1 MKTTRKTVGSHLLF
15 CNSLAIALL
24 CSGAVHA
31 KGNVEL
37 KPGGIGIA
45 QVENGEVKGF
55 VCDENG
61 NPIIGAT
68 VIEKGT
74 KNGAITNEEGLFTLK
89 VSPGT
94 TISISY
100 LGYNNRDVKVNNR
113 KFLSIPLIPQAHSL
127 NDVVIV
133 GFGKQKKESL
143 VGAISAIKPEDLS
156 MTSSSLTT
164 AFAGKIPG
172 MISFQRNGEPGYD
185 NATFYIR
192 GISTFGAN
200 TNPLILLDGV
210 EIDMKMLN
218 NIPPE
223 SIESFS
229 VLKDATS
236 TSLYGS
242 RGANGVILI
251 NTKQGQLSEKMQVD
265 IRFDNTF
272 SMPTFIQKMADGPTY
287 MKMYNEAGLNDW
299 QNGSQET
306 PYAPFYSQD
315 KIDKTIANANPYI
328 YPNNDWYH
336 MLFKEFS
343 VNQNLNATIKGG
355 TKLIDYFLNAGIFLE
370 NGITQKPKAASMDVG
385 LNSKKYL
392 FQSNVTAHVTP
403 TTKVRLNMNAQITQY
418 HAPFAGKEVN
428 LTSPEKP
435 TEGTDLR
442 GEMHLAEFFYWGM
455 LQNPVSFPAIYPRQ
469 EGDYETRYGSV
480 VSPFGGGVGS
490 HDVNPLAKLSNGYTE
505 QSYVYMTTAFSLDQ
519 DLKFITP
526 GLKFSAMAS
535 FYNYSFSWLNHWTQ
549 PYYYTLKD
557 YKENPDG
564 GYEMTTEPIGVDG
577 ISSIQSASGQD
588 PTQRVWAVQ
597 SALDYA
603 RSFGEHNI
611 SATLVYRMKETRLDK
626 SGGSEK
632 DLLPYREQGLAG
644 RLTYNYAERYLLEA
658 TFGYNGSEN
667 FMSGR
672 RFGFF
677 PAVALGWTLSNEP
690 FFKPLKEVV
699 TNLKLRGSYGEVGN
713 DALNT
718 RFPYITEVQLNQGAS
733 WIYGD
738 NMGTSKGPK
747 ISVYGNELATWEK
760 SKKYNVGV
768 DLTLF
773 RDFSLTFDYF
783 KENRTGIFMQRRSV
797 ASYLG
802 FSSGNYPYANI
813 GAVDNK
819 GLEIGMNYQKA
830 FGKDWIVGI
839 NGSFTYAHN
848 EVTNYDE
855 PDNVSPFYTHNGHP
869 INSIRGYI
877 AEGLF
882 TSQEEIDNSPKQ
894 TFSSYTIGNIKY
906 KDLNNDNQIDGNDI
920 TTIGDPEIPE
930 IVYGFGGNIRYKKW
944 DFTLFFQGVG
954 KTSLLMEN
962 ITPFADAS
970 NRGLNIPQYIVD
982 DHWSETN
989 NNANAAYPRLT
1000 TSYTT
1005 NDTQP
1010 STYYLRNASFL
1021 RLKNAEIGYTA
1032 NKWLRVYVAGSN
1044 LCYFSPFKTWDP
1056 ELGSGNGLS
1065 YPLQRTVKIGIQF
1078 HY

>member
-1 MKTTRKTVGSHLLF
+1 MKTMRKSVGSHFLF

-24 CSGAVHA
+24 FPGMMLA
-31 KGNVEL
+31 KSNAEL
-37 KPGGIGIA
+37 KPGGMEIA
-45 QVENGEVKGF
+45 QADKREVKGF

-61 NPIIGAT
+61 NPIIGAS
-68 VIEKGT
+68 VVEKGT
-74 KNGAITNEEGLFTLK
+74 KNGVITDDEGLFTLR
-89 VSPGT
+89 VPADAT
-94 TISISY
+94 VNISFI
-100 LGYNNRDVKVNNR
+100 GYNNREIKVNNR
-113 KFLSIPLIPQAHSL
+113 KFISIPLIPQSHAL
-127 NDVVIV
+127 NDVVVV

-143 VGAISAIKPEDLS
+143 VGAVTAVKPEDLS

-172 MISFQRNGEPGYD
+172 MIAFQRKGEPGYD
-185 NATFYIR
+185 NATFFIR

-210 EIDMKMLN
+210 EIDMTMLN

-272 SMPTFIQKMADGPTY
+272 SLPTQIMKMADGPTY
-287 MKMYNEAGLNDW
+287 MKMYNEAGKNDW
-299 QNGSQET
+299 ESGAKDND
-306 PYAPFYSQD
+306 YVPFYSQE
-315 KIDKTIANANPYI
+315 KIDKTIANANPYVF
-328 YPNNDWYH
+328 PNNDWYH
-336 MLFKEFS
+336 MLFRDFS
-343 VNQNLNATIKGG
+343 QNQNLNATVKGG
-355 TKLIDYFLNAGIFLE
+355 TKMIDYFLNAGIFLE
-370 NGITQKPKAASMDVG
+370 NGITKRPEAASMNVG

-392 FQSNVTAHVTP
+392 FQSNVTAHVSP
-403 TTKVRLNMNAQITQY
+403 TTKVTLNMNAQITQY
-418 HAPFAGKEVN
+418 HAPFAG
-428 LTSPEKP
+428 SEKNP
-435 TEGTDLR
+435 TDGSSNGTDLR
-442 GEMHLAEFFYWGM
+442 GEMSLNDFFYWGM
-455 LQNPVSFPAIYPRQ
+455 LQNPVTFPAIYPAQ
-469 EGDYETRYGSV
+469 PGDYAVRYGSV

-505 QSYVYMTTAFSLDQ
+505 RSYVYMTTAFSLDQ

-526 GLKFSAMAS
+526 GLRVSALAS

-557 YKENPDG
+557 YKENANG
-564 GYEMTTEPIGVDG
+564 GYDYTTEQIGVDG

-588 PTQRVWAVQ
+588 PTQRVWALQ
-597 SALDYA
+597 AALDYA
-603 RSFGEHNI
+603 RTFGKHNVA
-611 SATLVYRMKETRLDK
+611 ATFVYRMKETRLDK

-632 DLLPYREQGLAG
+632 DLLPYREQGMAG
-644 RLTYNYAERYLLEA
+644 RLTYNYAERYFLEA

-667 FMSGR
+667 FMKGH

-677 PAVALGWTLSNEP
+677 PAVALGWTISNES
-690 FFKPLKEVV
+690 FFEPLKPVV

-718 RFPYITEVQLNQGAS
+718 RFPYVTEVQLNQGAS
-733 WIYGD
+733 WVYGGG
-738 NMGTSKGPK
+738 MTTSSGPQV
-747 ISVYGNELATWEK
+747 SVYGNELATWEK
-760 SKKYNVGV
+760 AKKFNIGV
-768 DLTLF
+768 DLTLLK
-773 RDFSLTFDYF
+773 DLSLTFDYF
-783 KENRTGIFMQRRSV
+783 TEKRSGIFMQRRSV

-819 GLEIGMNYQKA
+819 GFEIGLNYQKA
-830 FGKDWIVGI
+830 FTKDLIVSV

-855 PDNVSPFYTHNGHP
+855 PDNVAPYYTHNGHP

-894 TFSSYTIGNIKY
+894 TFSNYTIGNIKY
-906 KDLNNDNQIDGNDI
+906 KDLNNDGIIDGNDI
-920 TTIGDPEIPE
+920 TTIGNPEVPE
-930 IVYGFGGNIRYKKW
+930 IVYGFGGNVRYKKW
-944 DFTLFFQGVG
+944 DFTVFFQGAG
-954 KTSLLMEN
+954 KTSLLMKN
-962 ITPFADAS
+962 NTPFADAS
-970 NRGLNIPQYIVD
+970 NRGLNIPEYIVEN
-982 DHWSETN
+982 HWSESN
-989 NNANAAYPRLT
+989 NVADAAYPRLT
-1000 TSYTT
+1000 TSYAT
-1005 NDTQP
+1005 NDTQA

-1021 RLKNAEIGYTA
+1021 RLKNIELGYTV

-1044 LCYFSPFKTWDP
+1044 LFYFAPFRTWDP
-1056 ELGSGNGLS
+1056 EMGSGNGLS
-1065 YPLQRTVKIGIQF
+1065 YPLQRTAKIGIQF